1 MIKRFYGLKY
11 SRTGDRKLV
20 YTDTL
25 LSMAQIPT
33 RVEVERHRAAM
44 TRVELS
50 RPARL
55 AIEAGIITPETT
67 IFDYGCGLGG
77 DVKRL
82 IQAGYRCEGW
92 DPYYFPDVAMRS
104 ADVVNLSYI
113 INVIEDPDE
122 RDQSLLQAWE
132 LTGKVLIVA
141 AQILVNELR
150 GLFAYG
156 DGILTKRNTFQ
167 KYYQQGEL
175 KEYIDRVLTVEAIP
189 LGLGIFLVFRDECQ
203 AESFRAAR
211 FYARMSTPRVR
222 VESKRFEDYQAQL
235 APLMEFVSQRGRLP
249 IKGELVQE
257 AQLSQEFGSLKRAFQ
272 IILTA
277 TDEADW
283 DAIAYQ
289 RSLDLQV
296 YLALAQFG
304 QGRSLK
310 KLSVAMRS
318 DIKAFFGSYEEA
330 CEVADRLLFKIGEPG
345 IIKQACQKSKIGK
358 LLPTAL
364 YVHISAL
371 TELDP
376 KLRLYE
382 GCASR
387 NIGGTEDANILKFHI
402 DKPCISYLY
411 YPNFDTLA
419 HPALQWAMLIDLR
432 DLSVKFRDYTEQ
444 VNLPI
449 LHRKETFLS
458 PDHPLYAKFTKFTKS
473 EVAAGLFHETKT
485 IGNQQGWERRL
496 AECRVE
502 IKGHRVS
509 KIKD

>member
-1 MIKRFYGLKY
+1 MSQLPIG
-11 SRTGDRKLV
+11 
-20 YTDTL
+20 
-25 LSMAQIPT
+25 I
-33 RVEVERHRAAM
+33 EVERHRAAM

-55 AIEAGIITPETT
+55 AIESGIITPETM

-77 DVKRL
+77 DVQRL
-82 IQAGYRCEGW
+82 QASGYDCMGW
-92 DPYYFPDVAMRS
+92 DPYYFPDVELRS

-113 INVIEDPDE
+113 INVIEDPVE
-122 RDQSLLQAWE
+122 RDLALVRAWE
-132 LTGKVLIVA
+132 LTGQVLIVA

-150 GLFAYG
+150 GVLGYG

-167 KYYQQGEL
+167 KYYQQAEL
-175 KEYIDRVLTVEAIP
+175 KEYIDRILTVDAVP
-189 LGLGIFLVFRDECQ
+189 LGLGIFLVFRDECR

-211 FYARMSTPRVR
+211 FYSRLNVPRIR
-222 VESKRFEDYQAQL
+222 VESKKFEDYQTQL
-235 APLMEFVSQRGRLP
+235 APLLEFVSQRGRIP
-249 IKGELVQE
+249 IKGELAAE
-257 AQLSQEFGSLKRAFQ
+257 ADLNREFGSLKRAFQ

-283 DAIAYQ
+283 DAISYQ
-289 RSLDLQV
+289 RSLDLEV

-304 QGRSLK
+304 QGRNLR

-318 DIKAFFGSYEEA
+318 DIKAFFGSYDEA

-345 IIKQACQKSKIGK
+345 VIKQACQQSKIGK
-358 LLPTAL
+358 LLPAAL

-387 NIGGTEDANILKFHI
+387 NIGGTEDANIIKFHT

-411 YPNFDTLA
+411 YPDFDTVA

-432 DLSVKFRDYTEQ
+432 DLSVKFRDYSQQE
-444 VNLPI
+444 NLPI

-458 PDHPLYAKFTKFTKS
+458 QNHQLYPQFAKFTQA
-473 EVAAGLFHETKT
+473 EVAAGLYSETKT

-496 AECRVE
+496 KSCHVE
-502 IKGHRVS
+502 IKGHR
-509 KIKD
+509 IYRTN

>member
-1 MIKRFYGLKY
+1 M
-11 SRTGDRKLV
+11 S
-20 YTDTL
+20 
-25 LSMAQIPT
+25 QIPIGI
-33 RVEVERHRAAM
+33 EVERHRAAM

-55 AIEAGIITPETT
+55 AIASGIITPETT
-67 IFDYGCGLGG
+67 IFDYGCGFGG
-77 DVKRL
+77 DVQRL
-82 IQAGYRCEGW
+82 QASGYDCTGW
-92 DPYYFPDVAMRS
+92 DPYYFPDVELRL

-113 INVIEDPDE
+113 INVIEDPEE
-122 RDQSLLQAWE
+122 RDLALVRAWE
-132 LTGKVLIVA
+132 FTGQVLIVA

-150 GLFAYG
+150 GVLGYG

-167 KYYQQGEL
+167 KYYQQAEL
-175 KEYIDRVLTVEAIP
+175 KEYIDRILSVDAVP
-189 LGLGIFLVFRDECQ
+189 LGLGIFLVFRDECR

-211 FYARMSTPRVR
+211 FYSRLSAPRVR
-222 VESKRFEDYQAQL
+222 VESKKFEDYQTQL
-235 APLMEFVSQRGRLP
+235 APLMEFVSQRGRIP
-249 IKGELVQE
+249 IKGELAAE
-257 AQLSQEFGSLKRAFQ
+257 ADLNREFGSLKRAFQ

-289 RSLDLQV
+289 RSLDLEV

-304 QGRSLK
+304 QGRNLR
-310 KLSVAMRS
+310 KLSGAMRS
-318 DIKAFFGSYEEA
+318 DIKAFFGSYDEA

-345 IIKQACQKSKIGK
+345 VIKQACQQSKIGK
-358 LLPTAL
+358 LLPAAL

-387 NIGGTEDANILKFHI
+387 NIGGMEDANIIKFHT

-411 YPNFDTLA
+411 YPDFDTIA

-432 DLSVKFRDYTEQ
+432 DLSVKFRDYSHQE
-444 VNLPI
+444 NSPI

-458 PDHPLYAKFTKFTKS
+458 QNHQLYPKFAKFTQA
-473 EVAAGLFHETKT
+473 EVAAGLYSETKT

-496 AECRVE
+496 QSCHVE
-502 IKGHRVS
+502 IKGHR
-509 KIKD
+509 IYRMD

>member
-1 MIKRFYGLKY
+1 M
-11 SRTGDRKLV
+11 S
-20 YTDTL
+20 
-25 LSMAQIPT
+25 QIPIGI
-33 RVEVERHRAAM
+33 EVERHRAAM

-55 AIEAGIITPETT
+55 AIESGIITTDTT

-77 DVKRL
+77 DVQRL
-82 IQAGYRCEGW
+82 QSAGYACEGW
-92 DPYYFPDVAMRS
+92 DPYYFPDVEWRP

-122 RDQSLLQAWE
+122 RDLALRQAWE
-132 LTGKVLIVA
+132 LTGRVLIVA
-141 AQILVNELR
+141 AQILVNDLR
-150 GLFAYG
+150 GVLAYS

-167 KYYQQGEL
+167 KYYQQAEL
-175 KEYIDRVLTVEAIP
+175 KAYIDRVLTVEAMP

-211 FYARMSTPRVR
+211 FYSRLSTPRVR
-222 VESKRFEDYQAQL
+222 VESKKFADYQEQL
-235 APLMEFVSQRGRLP
+235 APLMEFVSQRGRIP
-249 IKGELVQE
+249 IKGELAAE
-257 AQLSQEFGSLKRAFQ
+257 AELSREFGSLKRAFQ

-304 QGRSLK
+304 QGRSSR

-318 DIKAFFGSYEEA
+318 DLKAFFGNYDEA

-345 IIKQACQKSKIGK
+345 IIKQACQHSKIGK
-358 LLPTAL
+358 LLPAAL
-364 YVHISAL
+364 YVHVSAL

-387 NIGGTEDANILKFHI
+387 NIGGMEDANIIKFHT
-402 DKPCISYLY
+402 DKPCISYLS
-411 YPNFDTLA
+411 YPDFEHIA

-432 DLSVKFRDYTEQ
+432 DLSVRFRDYAKQE
-444 VNLPI
+444 NSPI
-449 LHRKETFLS
+449 LHRKETFIS
-458 PDHPLYAKFTKFTKS
+458 QNHPLYAKFAKFTKA
-473 EVAAGLFHETKT
+473 EEDVGLFSETKT
-485 IGNQQGWERRL
+485 IGNQQGWNRRL
-496 AECRVE
+496 EACGVE
-502 IKGHRVS
+502 IKGHRVCRT
-509 KIKD
+509 KPH

>member
-1 MIKRFYGLKY
+1 M
-11 SRTGDRKLV
+11 S
-20 YTDTL
+20 
-25 LSMAQIPT
+25 QIPIG
-33 RVEVERHRAAM
+33 VEVERHRAAIS
-44 TRVELS
+44 RVELS
-50 RPARL
+50 RPVRL
-55 AIEAGIITPETT
+55 AIESGIISPETS
-67 IFDYGCGLGG
+67 IFDYGCGIGG

-82 IQAGYRCEGW
+82 KSQGYNCEGW
-92 DPYYFPDVAMRS
+92 DPYYFPDVEIRS
-104 ADVVNLSYI
+104 ADIVNLSYI

-122 RDQSLLQAWE
+122 RDRALSHAWE

-141 AQILVNELR
+141 AQILVNDLR
-150 GLFAYG
+150 GVLAYG

-167 KYYQQGEL
+167 KYYQQVEL
-175 KEYIDRVLTVEAIP
+175 KEYIDRVLTVDAMPI
-189 LGLGIFLVFRDECQ
+189 GLGIFLVFRDESQ

-211 FYARMSTPRVR
+211 LYTRMTTPRVR
-222 VESKRFEDYQAQL
+222 VESKRFEDYQIQL
-235 APLMEFVSQRGRLP
+235 APLMEFVSQRGRIP
-249 IKGELVQE
+249 IKDELAAAVE
-257 AQLSQEFGSLKRAFQ
+257 LAEEFGSLKRAFQ

-304 QGRSLK
+304 QRRSSRN
-310 KLSVAMRS
+310 LSATIRA
-318 DIKAFFGSYEEA
+318 DIKAFFGTYDEA

-345 IIKQACQKSKIGK
+345 VIKQACQQSKIGK

-371 TELDP
+371 NEIDP

-387 NIGGTEDANILKFHI
+387 NIGGTEDANIIKFHT

-411 YPNFDTLA
+411 YPDFESIA

-432 DLSVKFRDYTEQ
+432 DLSLRFRDYSEQ
-444 VNLPI
+444 ENPPI

-458 PDHPLYAKFTKFTKS
+458 QHHPLYPKFAKFTKS
-473 EVAAGLFHETKT
+473 EEKAGLFSETKT

-496 AECRVE
+496 AAFGVH
-502 IKGHRVS
+502 IKNHRIIRS
-509 KIKD
+509 L